1 MHSCE
6 LDYFLPLIEKWSPSL
21 QVDHIGN
28 EQLEVAA
35 LNSIHI
41 IIPAHVH
48 NYNECMLNLA
58 ITSLVRAGSN
68 CITMMQQTES
78 GRAGVGERE
87 RERETD
93 GRT

>member
-21 QVDHIGN
+21 QVDHIEN
-28 EQLEVAA
+28 EQLEAAA

-41 IIPAHVH
+41 IIPTHVR
-48 NYNECMLNLA
+48 NYNECMLNSA
-58 ITSLVRAGSN
+58 ITSLGRAGFN

-78 GRAGVGERE
+78 GKRGVE
-87 RERETD
+87 
-93 GRT
+93 